1 MATVLVLVLLVLVL
15 RQKTLFFF
23 AMALIALAVAI
34 TLGLPTQ
41 PSVVSS
47 VTSAVSLSNATDP
60 WTHAKVISCPR

>member
-1 MATVLVLVLLVLVL
+1 
-15 RQKTLFFF
+15 
-23 AMALIALAVAI
+23 MALIALAVAI